1 MNRDNLGNRIALRRK
16 ELGMTQRDLADR
28 LGITDR
34 AVSRWERGIG
44 SPDISLL
51 EPLAEALKMSIDEL
65 MTGNPVKSPPSPK
78 TTSHQ
83 IPVWMRRNQEVWEQ
97 EEKEKET
104 RLRKIVPVMGTWM
117 TVQLWLMLPAFLVAL
132 ILVNPESKLY
142 IPGQILMWMISLA
155 SALIF
160 LRMSAVESRYRLVGR
175 FSIGTLIMTAV
186 GGLLLVLGVDENN
199 LWFLAVILPKMVLS
213 LCASYHEFT
222 GHAKVLDDIND
233 SLSEKWEKLRPAYLA
248 FTALEQIAM
257 LLLVVAPIFGMVVRM
272 LVSIGVS
279 ITSILSLTYTFKTA
293 RFFRE
298 YPIIF
303 E

>member
-1 MNRDNLGNRIALRRK
+1 MNRNDLGSRIAQRRK
-16 ELGMTQRDLADR
+16 ELGMTQRELADG

-51 EPLAEALKMSIDEL
+51 EPLAETLKMSIDEL
-65 MTGNPVKSPPSPK
+65 MTGKTVKASLSTK
-78 TTSHQ
+78 TTSYQ
-83 IPVWMRRNQEVWEQ
+83 IPEWMRRNQEVWEQ
-97 EEKEKET
+97 EEKDKEE

-117 TVQLWLMLPAFLVAL
+117 TVLLWLMLPTVLVAL

-142 IPGQILMWMISLA
+142 IPGQILTWMIGFA
-155 SALIF
+155 VALVF
-160 LRMSAVESRYRLVGR
+160 LRMSSVESHYRLVGWC
-175 FSIGTLIMTAV
+175 SIGILIMGAV
-186 GGLLLVLGVDENN
+186 GGLLLALGVAENS
-199 LWFLAVILPKMVLS
+199 LWFLAVILPEMVLS

-222 GHAKVLDDIND
+222 GHAKVLEDIND
-233 SLSEKWEKLRPAYLA
+233 SLSEKWEKLRPVHLV

-257 LLLVVAPIFGMVVRM
+257 LLLVVAPIFGMIVRM
-272 LVSIGVS
+272 FASIGVS
-279 ITSILSLTYTFKTA
+279 ITSILNLTYTFKTA